1 MSGYVCP
8 CCSHKSDIFKTSG
21 DGPAGMALRAGVPYL
36 GALPIDPNLLAACE
50 AGEAYV
56 VKYAGSPAIAPF
68 LEIVEKIEKACEF
81 TLTTS
86 S

>member
-1 MSGYVCP
+1 
-8 CCSHKSDIFKTSG
+8 
-21 DGPAGMALRAGVPYL
+21 MALRAGVPFL

-56 VKYAGSPAIAPF
+56 VKYAGSPAVAPF
-68 LEIVEKIEKACEF
+68 LEIVEKIEKYCGY
-81 TLTTS
+81 TLTATTTTNS